1 MSDPTSEALGPF
13 VIIQAAVAVAIGL
26 GIAASWFRG
35 EKSKGRSTSDGVQV
49 YMDGPLVKA
58 IEILQGMYRV
68 LGEMREE
75 NKDTVA
81 EFRQRHEA
89 ELNLLREIA
98 QTAKVGQDRAVDADE
113 GARRRRR
120 DHSDT

>member
-1 MSDPTSEALGPF
+1 MSDPSTEGLGPF

-35 EKSKGRSTSDGVQV
+35 EKSKGRSASGGVQV

-58 IEILQGMYRV
+58 IDILQGMYRV
-68 LGEMREE
+68 LGEMRAE
-75 NKDTVA
+75 NKETVA
-81 EFRQRHEA
+81 EFRNRHEA
-89 ELNLLREIA
+89 ELELLRDIA
-98 QTAKVGQDRAVDADE
+98 AAAKVGGERAVDADE

-120 DHSDT
+120 DHHE

>member
-1 MSDPTSEALGPF
+1 MSDPTSEAFGPF

-35 EKSKGRSTSDGVQV
+35 EKLKGRSASGGVQV

-58 IEILQGMYRV
+58 IDILQGMYRV
-68 LGEMREE
+68 LGDMRTE
-75 NKDTVA
+75 NKETVA

-89 ELNLLREIA
+89 ELDLLRDISGTLKIGGE
-98 QTAKVGQDRAVDADE
+98 RAVDADE

-120 DHSDT
+120 DHPTV